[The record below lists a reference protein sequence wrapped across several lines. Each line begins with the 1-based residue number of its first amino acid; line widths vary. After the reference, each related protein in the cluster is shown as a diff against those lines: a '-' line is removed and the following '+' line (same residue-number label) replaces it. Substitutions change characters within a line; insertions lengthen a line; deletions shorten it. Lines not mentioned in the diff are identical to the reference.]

1 MPGAQHAVPTE
12 DNTTVLSPKEQL
24 EQVAHYDRAAS
35 PQTPNQFHEAPDA
48 TPEQWNQAISC
59 PEDKALD
66 SPLLP
71 ASAFQDCTPA
81 PPEPE
86 EESSHEE
93 PEENSLK
100 MQLANTISEHL
111 LPSHG
116 QPASPVLDGAEVRS
130 TPQEQP
136 REEQLESGD
145 LTATPTFQN
154 LPATPTHKEPP
165 GRTADP
171 VALAKQDPR
180 GEPQVQGSTAK
191 VISTNPQPEENQCCS
206 SCTIA

>member
-1 MPGAQHAVPTE
+1 MWGTLRRSPRKMPGAQHAVPTE

-35 PQTPNQFHEAPDA
+35 PQTPNQFHEGAQFATPPCDPAAAAPDA

-86 EESSHEE
+86 EVTW
-93 PEENSLK
+93 P
-100 MQLANTISEHL
+100 L
-111 LPSHG
+111 LPLSG
-116 QPASPVLDGAEVRS
+116 VISPWNSRKALMRS
-130 TPQEQP
+130 
-136 REEQLESGD
+136 RR
-145 LTATPTFQN
+145 
-154 LPATPTHKEPP
+154 
-165 GRTADP
+165 RTA
-171 VALAKQDPR
+171 
-180 GEPQVQGSTAK
+180 
-191 VISTNPQPEENQCCS
+191 
-206 SCTIA
+206 